1 MVEIMK
7 SLKGVIIGIGILA
20 VVIVLLSIINN
31 QMKSVSGVACD
42 IGRTF
47 NISADNCYNN
57 TNTSDTVAISHLGT
71 QINTVNTAI
80 ATPVTYFSL
89 IVLVIVFVF
98 LLGFLIKKLEGS
110 GKD

>member
-31 QMKSVSGVACD
+31 QMKSVSGVSCATD
-42 IGRTF
+42 YTF
-47 NISADNCYNN
+47 NTSSSLCYE
-57 TNTSDTVAISHLGT
+57 TANTSHIVAQSSLAT
-71 QINTVNTAI
+71 QIDSTNTAI